1 MVMIRRIPT
10 EEERERIR
18 KIEEIAEPWRHLGP
32 VIENTI
38 SPDERKTLEQ
48 EAETVE
54 EGDG

>member
-1 MVMIRRIPT
+1 MIRRIPT